1 MNEANSSIINTS
13 NFYNVSFH
21 NILNSIASENESELL
36 NLQRDL
42 HRNEVTLTN
51 DKTINKN
58 GELINKLLPSELIEF
73 KDVFKVPRGLPPSR
87 GKWDFK
93 LNITKHDITTL
104 PLAKP
109 KITSKEAS
117 VATKEM
123 IRNYLDE
130 GWIEP
135 AVLPHAVNMFPVPK
149 HDGSFR
155 YVYNYV
161 PVNKICDIAQ
171 NSIPNLREQV
181 NELCKHQYVI
191 CLDLRSAYNQ
201 IRISDP
207 LTKEATAFICEWGIY
222 TWNVMPFG
230 LSDAPPFFQA
240 FMNYVLFDKLFNGV
254 LCYLDDVVVYGD
266 TKLECLENCKW
277 VLSRFRKFKLYFKI
291 EKCQFFPSKVE
302 YLGFLNKLS
311 GISCPESL
319 NELQKVL
326 GLLNWFS
333 DFIPKY
339 ADIVK
344 PLSDS
349 LSNFNKDSV
358 QRHFYACIRKL
369 ETYPRAAF
377 NFDEQFILVS
387 DASEFAGAGVY
398 FIKFRKGGGKI

>member
-1 MNEANSSIINTS
+1 MAQRTYHIPIDRIEEFFPTDRRAVQDEPGNIRVINSTIEEKMQAQLVAEENEVRVHSTASQENEELRRQMNEANSSIINTS

-161 PVNKICDIAQ
+161 PAIYKKG
-171 NSIPNLREQV
+171 SIITFLP
-181 NELCKHQYVI
+181 K
-191 CLDLRSAYNQ
+191 
-201 IRISDP
+201 
-207 LTKEATAFICEWGIY
+207 
-222 TWNVMPFG
+222 
-230 LSDAPPFFQA
+230 
-240 FMNYVLFDKLFNGV
+240 
-254 LCYLDDVVVYGD
+254 VY
-266 TKLECLENCKW
+266 
-277 VLSRFRKFKLYFKI
+277 
-291 EKCQFFPSKVE
+291 
-302 YLGFLNKLS
+302 
-311 GISCPESL
+311 
-319 NELQKVL
+319 
-326 GLLNWFS
+326 
-333 DFIPKY
+333 
-339 ADIVK
+339 
-344 PLSDS
+344 
-349 LSNFNKDSV
+349 
-358 QRHFYACIRKL
+358 
-369 ETYPRAAF
+369 
-377 NFDEQFILVS
+377 
-387 DASEFAGAGVY
+387 
-398 FIKFRKGGGKI
+398 

>member
-1 MNEANSSIINTS
+1 LARNNTNLEDLPPEIENQLNTINPRRIIGDNRPTSWDEVRVHSTASQENEEFRRQMNEANSSIINTS

-93 LNITKHDITTL
+93 LNITKHDITIL

-135 AVLPHAVNMFPVPK
+135 AVLLHAVNMFPVPK
-149 HDGSFR
+149 HDGTFR

-240 FMNYVLFDKLFNGV
+240 
-254 LCYLDDVVVYGD
+254 
-266 TKLECLENCKW
+266 
-277 VLSRFRKFKLYFKI
+277 
-291 EKCQFFPSKVE
+291 
-302 YLGFLNKLS
+302 
-311 GISCPESL
+311 
-319 NELQKVL
+319 
-326 GLLNWFS
+326 
-333 DFIPKY
+333 
-339 ADIVK
+339 K
-344 PLSDS
+344 P
-349 LSNFNKDSV
+349 FT
-358 QRHFYACIRKL
+358 F
-369 ETYPRAAF
+369 
-377 NFDEQFILVS
+377 
-387 DASEFAGAGVY
+387 
-398 FIKFRKGGGKI
+398 